1 MTKSPVYDK
10 MFKNHTHGG
19 IIMICL
25 NCQNEMRI
33 GTEQVATGQDGLPI
47 FHRFG
52 YCDKCMIKQDIDL
65 TLQMQ
70 MANEYYGSQQEDF
83 CKHEE
88 SLLGIFSFIFS
99 LMVFLFITHQIRFV
113 LCLISIA
120 LGMASICQNKKRKI
134 FGSIGFAISASIIGI
149 IEFLKFLLPLFGFN
163 F

>member
-1 MTKSPVYDK
+1 MV
-10 MFKNHTHGG
+10 
-19 IIMICL
+19 CL
-25 NCQNEMRI
+25 KCQGEMRI

-70 MANEYYGSQQEDF
+70 MENEHYGSQKEDF
-83 CKHEE
+83 CKNEE

-99 LMVFLFITHQIRFV
+99 LIAFLFITHKIR
-113 LCLISIA
+113 LLICTISIA

-134 FGSIGFAISASIIGI
+134 FGSIGFAISAGIIGI
-149 IEFLKFLLPLFGFN
+149 IEFIKFIL
-163 F
+163 